1 MKPSLTALTHLAF
14 QINAV
19 QDECPGLDLPFA
31 AIHAAADLGLLVP
44 YLAKRLAGH
53 ADLFLVTS
61 DPEKL
66 AWLDA
71 ALRDTAAD
79 YTDRDISAKRRNGS
93 GLCLVMAII
102 LDTIQREYG
111 PSLNPQP
118 DFRPFWSF
126 LELLGIKF
134 SPPNT
139 NHASRL

>member
-1 MKPSLTALTHLAF
+1 MKPSLTALTHLAL

-53 ADLFLVTS
+53 ADLYLVSS
-61 DPEKL
+61 DSEKQSC
-66 AWLDA
+66 LDG
-71 ALRDTAAD
+71 ALSDTAAD
-79 YTDRDISAKRRNGS
+79 YTDRDISAKGRNGS

-102 LDTIQREYG
+102 LDTFQREYG

-118 DFRPFWSF
+118 DFRPF
-126 LELLGIKF
+126 LEF
-134 SPPNT
+134 SGVIRN
-139 NHASRL
+139 